1 MLLPARELT
10 RRKDRLRI
18 RTPVYA
24 LYRWLLLRLESP
36 VSHPIILL
44 EERGSIRTV
53 VHLEARIE
61 PVHPSLSQ
69 PLVQRLEFVRLHT
82 GLLACTIEVFQFFWH
97 ELHRVIELVLGI
109 CLIDT
114 WRRHIFWCGI
124 LLSLYRSVTFHRHLL
139 HSLVLVPV
147 FMSSRLLAF
156 RWRLCLLLPYLG
168 RWTTGAFLGGHSR
181 QEFFTYELI
190 DVWKIHFPF
199 VIKTDRCGVL
209 AWQPCVRCLIKLR
222 ESISKGLLYWV

>member
-10 RRKDRLRI
+10 RGKDRLRI

-24 LYRWLLLRLESP
+24 LYGCLILRLEFSVP
-36 VSHPIILL
+36 HPIILL

-53 VHLEARIE
+53 VHLEARVE

-69 PLVQRLEFVRLHT
+69 PLVQRLEFVRLHA
-82 GLLACTIEVFQFFWH
+82 GLLACDIEVFQFFWH
-97 ELHRVIELVLGI
+97 EFHRVIKLVLGI

-114 WRRHIFWCGI
+114 WRGNIFWCGI
-124 LLSLYRSVTFHRHLL
+124 LLSLYRPVTFHRHLL

-168 RWTTGAFLGGHSR
+168 RWTTGAFLGGHGS

-190 DVWKIHFPF
+190 DVWKVHFSL
-199 VIKTDRCGVL
+199 VIKPDRSGVL
-209 AWQPCVRCLIKLR
+209 AWQPCVGCLIKR
-222 ESISKGLLYWV
+222 WEPIS